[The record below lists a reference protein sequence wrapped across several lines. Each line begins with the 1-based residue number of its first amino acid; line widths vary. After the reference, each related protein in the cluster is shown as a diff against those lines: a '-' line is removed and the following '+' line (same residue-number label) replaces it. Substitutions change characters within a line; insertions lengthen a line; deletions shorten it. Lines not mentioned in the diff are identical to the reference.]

1 MTVRRDGRPARTGWR
16 VLSEASGAAL
26 LELDLQTGRTH
37 QIRVHLKDLG
47 HPLAGDSV
55 YGGNRWRGAP
65 KSVQPALRAFP
76 RPALHAHRLVFRHPI
91 DGTELRLVAPVPAD
105 LEALWRDLGG
115 AWPAG

>member
-1 MTVRRDGRPARTGWR
+1 
-16 VLSEASGAAL
+16 
-26 LELDLQTGRTH
+26 
-37 QIRVHLKDLG
+37 
-47 HPLAGDSV
+47 
-55 YGGNRWRGAP
+55 
-65 KSVQPALRAFP
+65 LRAFP